1 MNFRTIIL
9 LIILLSGISIVFYL
23 TKHEK
28 PSDITEIKS
37 LTSGIELSDTNENAL
52 MLEELKGSVIFI
64 NFWASWCPPCID
76 EMPIIEQVSR
86 NFSENSKFKLI
97 TILYREDK
105 EKALRYLKEKGYTFP
120 VYTDPG
126 GSAARRFGVTGV
138 PETYVIDKNGNLRER
153 VIGPL
158 QWDSA
163 QTIQIC
169 RNLINE

>member
-9 LIILLSGISIVFYL
+9 LIILLSGITIVFYI
-23 TKHEK
+23 TRHEK
-28 PSDITEIKS
+28 PSDITEIKP
-37 LTSGIELSDTNENAL
+37 LTSDTELYDINENKL
-52 MLEELKGSVIFI
+52 MLAELKGSVIFI

-86 NFSENSKFKLI
+86 NLSGNSKFKLV

-105 EKALRYLKEKGYTFP
+105 EKALRYLKENNYTFP

-126 GSAARRFGVTGV
+126 GSAARKFGVTGV
-138 PETYVIDKNGNLRER
+138 PETYIIDKKGDLRER

-158 QWDSA
+158 GWDSA
-163 QTIQIC
+163 QTIEIC
-169 RNLINE
+169 RKLINE